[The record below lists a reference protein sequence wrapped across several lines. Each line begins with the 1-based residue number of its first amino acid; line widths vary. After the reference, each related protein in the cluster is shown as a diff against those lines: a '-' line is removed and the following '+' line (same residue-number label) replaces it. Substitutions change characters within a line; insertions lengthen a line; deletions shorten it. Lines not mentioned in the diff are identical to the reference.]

1 MARSLVAKQKIGRRR
16 SYRPLLQRGRG
27 VVVELTS
34 REQGKSSTKIA
45 GWEGKLSVPRR
56 VTSLGT
62 IVGPMLSVTHFC
74 EFIVD
79 HRR

>member
-1 MARSLVAKQKIGRRR
+1 M
-16 SYRPLLQRGRG
+16 
-27 VVVELTS
+27 VELTS

-62 IVGPMLSVTHFC
+62 IVGPMLSMMHFC

-79 HRR
+79 HRRWNCSYGDGVEEMKESIILSFISYHVAA